1 MGLLTSL
8 LFSPVTAPPKGVFWV
23 ARRLAEQA
31 EAERNS
37 PAALRAALATAEA
50 QLLAGEL
57 SEEDYDAIEDD
68 LLDRLDKAGN
78 G

>member
-8 LFSPVTAPPKGVFWV
+8 LLSPVTATPKGVLWV

-31 EAERNS
+31 EAEHNS

-50 QLLAGEL
+50 QLLAGEH
-57 SEEDYDAIEDD
+57 SEEDYDIIEDD
-68 LLDRLDKAGN
+68 LLDRLAKAGH

>member
-8 LFSPVTAPPKGVFWV
+8 LLAPVTAPPKGVFWV
-23 ARRLAEQA
+23 ARHLAEKA

-37 PAALRAALATAEA
+37 PAALRAALAAAES

-57 SEEDYDAIEDD
+57 SEEDYDVIEDD
-68 LLDRLDKAGN
+68 LLARLAKAGH